1 MDTQKSSWCRALAL
15 VESAAADH
23 NGSFCLLVQEMEG
36 NGTESLNTL
45 VALVGLLWQA
55 LERLGEL
62 EADSSFE
69 FELERRGNVF
79 ADTLT
84 KEHY

>member
-1 MDTQKSSWCRALAL
+1 
-15 VESAAADH
+15 
-23 NGSFCLLVQEMEG
+23 MEG

>member
-1 MDTQKSSWCRALAL
+1 
-15 VESAAADH
+15 
-23 NGSFCLLVQEMEG
+23 MEG

-62 EADSSFE
+62 EADSSF
-69 FELERRGNVF
+69 